1 MQQCSET
8 ECWYMTREWGSN
20 FTSELPTVEI
30 LLNALLKGRACSGWK
45 CIVCV
50 WLSLVILLFILPLF
64 LSLCFQDIM
73 WPTLF
78 LHILL
83 IVLQTSTQAT
93 ESTEYSLKASNWAK
107 RILTPLFLSVIS
119 SYRWTS
125 EWAYF
130 FSSLSHGISSLSV
143 CSVIQITAVLQLW
156 RFSSYYIPLSSTYG
170 LLLLLLFVLE
180 LSL

>member
-1 MQQCSET
+1 MLWMEMNSVCLA
-8 ECWYMTREWGSN
+8 
-20 FTSELPTVEI
+20 LP
-30 LLNALLKGRACSGWK
+30 RHP
-45 CIVCV
+45 
-50 WLSLVILLFILPLF
+50 SLHPSSF
-64 LSLCFQDIM
+64 SLCFQDIM

-119 SYRWTS
+119 SHRWTS

-130 FSSLSHGISSLSV
+130 FSSLSHCTSALSV
-143 CSVIQITAVLQLW
+143 CSVIQITAVLSPLTHLRLW

-180 LSL
+180 LSV